1 MKYYF
6 PEYLRGSRCSY
17 LGTTLGTNVCIIKFV
32 ISTIP
37 EGKKVNKI
45 IQHGVCGKDGKAVQ
59 VMPLR
64 TLLQCWPFTATRGTM
79 SMLSHAPLAAD
90 HIAAT
95 TPSSI
100 SDVTF
105 PSF

>member
-1 MKYYF
+1 MH
-6 PEYLRGSRCSY
+6 

-37 EGKKVNKI
+37 EGKKVLNEVVNKI